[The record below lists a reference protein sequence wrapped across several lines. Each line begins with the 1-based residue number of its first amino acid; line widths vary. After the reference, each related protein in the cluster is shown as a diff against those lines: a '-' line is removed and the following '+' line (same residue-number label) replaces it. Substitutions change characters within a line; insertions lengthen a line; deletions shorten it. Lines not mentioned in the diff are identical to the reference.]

1 MILLVKILFHEFLSR
16 GKDYIEHMATFTV
29 LVKIYSI
36 EYFYNTE
43 VPGFGETFV
52 QQKVSPRIIKGG
64 EIGGAGGLEPPHFGN
79 RGG

>member
-1 MILLVKILFHEFLSR
+1 MLVKILFHEFLSCV
-16 GKDYIEHMATFTV
+16 KDYIEHMATFTV

-52 QQKVSPRIIKGG
+52 QQKVSPRIMVLFK
-64 EIGGAGGLEPPHFGN
+64 HFETN
-79 RGG
+79 CLLAIAIWS